1 MWSTCAM
8 EYYSVFKKKER
19 DFIGCPVVK
28 TLYFQCGGMG
38 SIPGQGT
45 KTQYAM
51 WCCQKRKEIL
61 TQAYNVNG
69 PCGHMLCEIIQTRKD
84 KHCMIPLT

>member
-1 MWSTCAM
+1 MWSIHAM
-8 EYYSVFKKKER
+8 EYYSVFKRKER

-28 TLYFQCGGMG
+28 TLYFQRGGTG

-45 KTQYAM
+45 KTQCAM

-61 TQAYNVNG
+61 TQAYNMSG
-69 PCGHMLCEIIQTRKD
+69 PCGHMLHEIIQTQ
-84 KHCMIPLT
+84 KHKPWIIPLT